1 MKYQNNGSELLWVF
15 TIIVFNGGY
24 SLNVTCSI
32 IYLSFMD
39 PALIKTIKLLMMS
52 SLSSCQQPSFVC
64 Y

>member
-32 IYLSFMD
+32 IGSVFGKRD
-39 PALIKTIKLLMMS
+39 LLAIFS
-52 SLSSCQQPSFVC
+52 QT
-64 Y
+64 